1 MGFEDLTSFSK
12 SEKPRQQENKNKNK
26 NSEES
31 INNTEVI
38 QETVHTPKENQSE
51 VVESSSDNNK
61 KEEVSNLSD
70 SSAEKENKEE
80 ESNEKDTQV
89 EEAVK
94 ENSSEDKGEE
104 KEKEE
109 KDESKEDKKEEK
121 EKEESKENGEEKKEA
136 DKKEKINE
144 LLEEKTRRLD
154 EIRKKY
160 VQKDT
165 QWDVSKTRLLSVLPF
180 VENSIQD
187 KMDEEM
193 MALKKEYQ
201 DAQKE
206 YILTKIDKEY
216 EGKVTPENIENLSKE
231 INISEFAKLDKYRT
245 EVKTEQLREKYGEVG
260 VKAVDFI
267 KKKGEQALESYKKL
281 SPTKKILIGAGIMG
295 VSVVVNPMLGMAGAA
310 SMRGLS
316 FASMYKGYREGMF
329 ETDLEEKRLKN
340 AQETKSNIEKIKEG
354 EKVEMLKK
362 FLIADI
368 ENTHKKL
375 QQEHEVVLKGRRNA
389 TMATVATMA
398 TISAVM
404 GEIISTA
411 KEEASEFLAKH
422 PGLANYLSSN
432 NEINTTTHDNTT
444 TSSTLDSNSA
454 THNNVV
460 DGNFA
465 ISNEVVDG
473 NFAISNDADN
483 DLRGFDINSTN
494 INVDTNLTNNI
505 LDVNTLEDLKK
516 QLFNKVGI
524 TFRATDS
531 NLMYFTRIDDIM
543 RGNVGDTILNGD
555 PEGAQHLKNLQDF
568 INNHREIC
576 EPKPNESLYNY
587 LEDLLKKINSGDMGK
602 MDSQHLND
610 NSTNSTVVTVTPN
623 SDSNTAFSSGNQEIN
638 STVVEDANL
647 SNHLVKL
654 SYVDAIGHK
663 NIIETGILV
672 ENMHLSTMQVSGME
686 VMDMK
691 HIMDG
696 AVSEGMINRDQL
708 EMLQNFINNNKD
720 LCKPNDNETLSSYL
734 SRLAYYKDVDMSVD
748 EVSNKDVTR
757 LIENG
762 NYDDDVTDTNSSIV
776 NHNNE
781 FAHKEGDD
789 RSVLLDSSKYT
800 PVLHIERGGS
810 VEGTLQTF
818 LLDNKDKF
826 TGGNMGWDEHKY
838 SSPEEWAQ
846 KRAHVIAEEFRDEY
860 ARSGH
865 NIDLVHQNDN
875 IQLVIDTNN
884 DFQDIKIG
892 SINDLST
899 ETSAY
904 VNESTLDQ
912 AVIDTDTNSSKNVEV
927 NATTHENINSSVE
940 EEVNDVKKLSG
951 DEYFKNFGEIEEK
964 ILVKELDLNSF
975 NVTNVKNLDIGEI
988 MDGNVSQGIL
998 KPDQLEMLQNFI
1010 NNNSDLCKP
1019 NTEENFNQYLS
1030 RLSAYEDVN
1039 MSMDDISAN
1048 SDDSLDMEELPTEF
1062 SEISGNI
1069 NVKTVED
1076 TIREFMNESALF
1088 EYKGISF
1095 NDDFVN
1101 KKAHVIAEEFI
1112 KDYSI
1117 KDGVAVHTFPNGATL
1132 ELNLNYSEELGS
1144 GSEIDKRHIEIRTTG
1159 PILEEFT
1166 KQEFADHLEEITVK
1180 HDGKEYHI
1188 TAENLETKF
1197 KNMLTELKHLD
1208 EESATRRAREMAQE
1222 FMHDYKIDGDRIKH
1236 RFYDATHV
1244 INLNEY
1250 LNEQSADLNSSS
1262 ATNEVNSSKT
1272 DEDVVI
1278 SRVSPETLEGLG
1290 MVDGDKQS
1298 ITHSSEE
1305 EDVVI
1310 RRANTET
1317 LKEFGMG
1324 ENERSVVD
1332 LNVPDNESNTTNDVV
1347 DTSVVEQAVIDK
1359 NTEAVNSL
1367 VENNKHL
1374 EVAMDQY
1381 VISDPEVYI
1390 KRDEESYQTTIT
1402 YDEMK
1407 NITIESGEY
1416 NIQKDMIYTKLSE
1429 IFQAPINPNL
1439 IVEKISPESAIS
1451 TNLYTE
1457 TQAEKFNELVNNI
1470 KTTLGDTGIPKENET
1485 ISQYF
1490 DRIIAE
1496 NYRINVENDK
1506 YIETISELFT
1516 TSHDDNVAPP
1526 IEDALHNDQVN
1537 QADVEKI
1544 AIAMEIKDNI
1554 SHFLWKDNI
1563 FPQMEN
1569 IKISDLNSDQKQIY
1583 DDLKF
1588 EIGKIVGHDP
1598 IDYKAQTIDEFFSR
1612 ATQDVI
1618 DNHSDKIQAFKD
1630 LFKIKK

>member
-12 SEKPRQQENKNKNK
+12 SEKPRQQENKNK

-51 VVESSSDNNK
+51 VVESSSDNK

-245 EVKTEQLREKYGEVG
+245 EVKTERLREKYGEVG

-543 RGNVGDTILNGD
+543 CGNVGDTILNGD

-672 ENMHLSTMQVSGME
+672 ENMHLNTMQVSGME

-720 LCKPNDNETLSSYL
+720 LCKPNDNETLSNYL
-734 SRLAYYKDVDMSVD
+734 GRLAYYKDVDMSVD

-762 NYDDDVTDTNSSIV
+762 NYDDDVADTNSSFV

-781 FAHKEGDD
+781 FVHKGGDD
-789 RSVLLDSSKYT
+789 RSVSLDSSKYT

-818 LLDNKDKF
+818 LLSNKDNF

-884 DFQDIKIG
+884 NFQDIKIE

-904 VNESTLDQ
+904 VNDSTLDQVTITKNAKVIDSLLASNKHLEVAMDRYVNSEVLNPELSNLTGLTSEEIAKLQEFVNDNGQALDGETLREYLDKIETHNQSIDTSAFEHTESVVDTGVMNQ
-912 AVIDTDTNSSKNVEV
+912 AVIDT
-927 NATTHENINSSVE
+927 
-940 EEVNDVKKLSG
+940 
-951 DEYFKNFGEIEEK
+951 
-964 ILVKELDLNSF
+964 
-975 NVTNVKNLDIGEI
+975 
-988 MDGNVSQGIL
+988 
-998 KPDQLEMLQNFI
+998 
-1010 NNNSDLCKP
+1010 
-1019 NTEENFNQYLS
+1019 
-1030 RLSAYEDVN
+1030 
-1039 MSMDDISAN
+1039 
-1048 SDDSLDMEELPTEF
+1048 
-1062 SEISGNI
+1062 
-1069 NVKTVED
+1069 
-1076 TIREFMNESALF
+1076 
-1088 EYKGISF
+1088 
-1095 NDDFVN
+1095 
-1101 KKAHVIAEEFI
+1101 
-1112 KDYSI
+1112 
-1117 KDGVAVHTFPNGATL
+1117 
-1132 ELNLNYSEELGS
+1132 
-1144 GSEIDKRHIEIRTTG
+1144 
-1159 PILEEFT
+1159 
-1166 KQEFADHLEEITVK
+1166 
-1180 HDGKEYHI
+1180 
-1188 TAENLETKF
+1188 
-1197 KNMLTELKHLD
+1197 
-1208 EESATRRAREMAQE
+1208 
-1222 FMHDYKIDGDRIKH
+1222 
-1236 RFYDATHV
+1236 
-1244 INLNEY
+1244 
-1250 LNEQSADLNSSS
+1250 
-1262 ATNEVNSSKT
+1262 
-1272 DEDVVI
+1272 
-1278 SRVSPETLEGLG
+1278 
-1290 MVDGDKQS
+1290 
-1298 ITHSSEE
+1298 
-1305 EDVVI
+1305 
-1310 RRANTET
+1310 NTET
-1317 LKEFGMG
+1317 I
-1324 ENERSVVD
+1324 N
-1332 LNVPDNESNTTNDVV
+1332 
-1347 DTSVVEQAVIDK
+1347 A
-1359 NTEAVNSL
+1359 L

-1381 VISDPEVYI
+1381 VNSEALNPELSNLTGEEVTKLREFVNDNGRALDGETLREYLDKIETHNQSIDTSAFEHMKDGTNVTGPEVYI
-1390 KRDEESYQTTIT
+1390 THDEESYQTTIA
-1402 YDEMK
+1402 YDELE
-1407 NITIESGEY
+1407 NITIGSGEY
-1416 NIQKDMIYTKLSE
+1416 NTQKDMIYTKLSE

-1439 IVEKISPESAIS
+1439 IVEKISPESVIS

-1496 NYRINVENDK
+1496 NYKINVENDK

-1526 IEDALHNDQVN
+1526 IEDALHNDPVN

-1588 EIGKIVGHDP
+1588 EIGKIVGHNP